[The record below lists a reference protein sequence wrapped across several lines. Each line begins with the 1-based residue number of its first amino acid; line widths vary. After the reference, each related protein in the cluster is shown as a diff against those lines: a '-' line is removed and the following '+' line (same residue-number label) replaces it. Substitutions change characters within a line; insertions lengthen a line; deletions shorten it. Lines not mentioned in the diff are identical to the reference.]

1 MNDDKLSRAAPICER
16 DCFNCKFADC
26 IREDLT
32 AADYD
37 DARALEAF
45 IHPPTPAQRRIAA
58 KQKAYYEENRE
69 AIAAKQKAYYEENR
83 EAIAAKQKAYREENR
98 EAIAA
103 KQKAYREEN
112 RESIAAKQKARVLS
126 EFRRE
131 HGMTQARLGRILG
144 VSQPT
149 ISLWETGAVPFDLEA
164 VLLKAGR
171 GV

>member
-1 MNDDKLSRAAPICER
+1 MNERKLSRAAPVCDR
-16 DCFNCKFADC
+16 DCFHCPHPDC

-37 DARALEAF
+37 DARALEAY

-58 KQKAYYEENRE
+58 KQKAY
-69 AIAAKQKAYYEENR
+69 
-83 EAIAAKQKAYREENR
+83 REENR
-98 EAIAA
+98 EA
-103 KQKAYREEN
+103 
-112 RESIAAKQKARVLS
+112 IAAKQKARVLS

-144 VSQPT
+144 VSRPT

-164 VLLKAGR
+164 VLLKAGCC
-171 GV
+171 V

>member
-1 MNDDKLSRAAPICER
+1 MNERKLSRAAPVCDR
-16 DCFNCKFADC
+16 DCFHCPHPDC

-37 DARALEAF
+37 DARALEVF
-45 IHPPTPAQRRIAA
+45 IHPPTPAQRR
-58 KQKAYYEENRE
+58 
-69 AIAAKQKAYYEENR
+69 
-83 EAIAAKQKAYREENR
+83 IAAKQKAYREENR

-103 KQKAYREEN
+103 KQKAYYEEN
-112 RESIAAKQKARVLS
+112 REAIAAKQKARVLS

-164 VLLKAGR
+164 VLLKAGCC
-171 GV
+171 V

>member
-1 MNDDKLSRAAPICER
+1 MNERKLSRAAPVCDR
-16 DCFNCKFADC
+16 DCFHCPHPDC

-37 DARALEAF
+37 DARALEAY
-45 IHPPTPAQRRIAA
+45 IHPPTPAQRR
-58 KQKAYYEENRE
+58 
-69 AIAAKQKAYYEENR
+69 IAAKQKAYYEENR

-103 KQKAYREEN
+103 KQKAYYEEN
-112 RESIAAKQKARVLS
+112 REAIAAKQKARVLS

-149 ISLWETGAVPFDLEA
+149 ISLWEAGAVPFDLEA
-164 VLLKAGR
+164 VLLKAGCC
-171 GV
+171 V

>member
-1 MNDDKLSRAAPICER
+1 MNERKLSRAAPVCDR
-16 DCFNCKFADC
+16 DCFHCPHPDC

-37 DARALEAF
+37 DARALEAY

-58 KQKAYYEENRE
+58 KQKAY
-69 AIAAKQKAYYEENR
+69 
-83 EAIAAKQKAYREENR
+83 REENR
-98 EAIAA
+98 EA
-103 KQKAYREEN
+103 
-112 RESIAAKQKARVLS
+112 IAAKQKARVLS

-164 VLLKAGR
+164 VLLKAGCC
-171 GV
+171 V

>member
-1 MNDDKLSRAAPICER
+1 MNERKLSRAAPVCDR
-16 DCFNCKFADC
+16 DCFHCPHPDC

-37 DARALEAF
+37 DARALEVF

-58 KQKAYYEENRE
+58 KQKAY
-69 AIAAKQKAYYEENR
+69 
-83 EAIAAKQKAYREENR
+83 REENR
-98 EAIAA
+98 EA
-103 KQKAYREEN
+103 
-112 RESIAAKQKARVLS
+112 IAAKQKARVLS

-164 VLLKAGR
+164 VLLKAGYC
-171 GV
+171 V

>member
-1 MNDDKLSRAAPICER
+1 MNNTKLSRPAPICER

-37 DARALEAF
+37 DARALEVF
-45 IHPPTPAQRRIAA
+45 IHPPTPAQRR
-58 KQKAYYEENRE
+58 
-69 AIAAKQKAYYEENR
+69 
-83 EAIAAKQKAYREENR
+83 IAAKQKAYREENR

-112 RESIAAKQKARVLS
+112 REAIAAKKKAYYEENREAIAAKKKARVLS

-164 VLLKAGR
+164 VLLKAGCC
-171 GV
+171 V

>member
-1 MNDDKLSRAAPICER
+1 MNERKLSRAAPVCDR
-16 DCFNCKFADC
+16 DCFHCPHPDC

-37 DARALEAF
+37 DARALEAY

-58 KQKAYYEENRE
+58 KQKAY
-69 AIAAKQKAYYEENR
+69 
-83 EAIAAKQKAYREENR
+83 REENR
-98 EAIAA
+98 
-103 KQKAYREEN
+103 KA
-112 RESIAAKQKARVLS
+112 IAAKQKARVLS

-144 VSQPT
+144 VSRPT

-164 VLLKAGR
+164 VLLKAGCC
-171 GV
+171 V

>member
-1 MNDDKLSRAAPICER
+1 MNNTKLSRPAPICER

-37 DARALEAF
+37 DARALEVF

-58 KQKAYYEENRE
+58 KQKAY
-69 AIAAKQKAYYEENR
+69 
-83 EAIAAKQKAYREENR
+83 REENR
-98 EAIAA
+98 EA
-103 KQKAYREEN
+103 
-112 RESIAAKQKARVLS
+112 IAAKQKARVLS

-164 VLLKAGR
+164 VLLKAGCC
-171 GV
+171 V

>member
-1 MNDDKLSRAAPICER
+1 MNNTKLSRPAPICER

-37 DARALEAF
+37 DARALEVF

-58 KQKAYYEENRE
+58 KQKAYREENRE

-83 EAIAAKQKAYREENR
+83 EAIAAKK
-98 EAIAA
+98 
-103 KQKAYREEN
+103 
-112 RESIAAKQKARVLS
+112 KARVLS

-164 VLLKAGR
+164 VLLKAGCC
-171 GV
+171 V

>member
-16 DCFNCKFADC
+16 DCFNCKFEDC

-58 KQKAYYEENRE
+58 KQKAY
-69 AIAAKQKAYYEENR
+69 
-83 EAIAAKQKAYREENR
+83 REENR

-103 KQKAYREEN
+103 KQKAR
-112 RESIAAKQKARVLS
+112 ALA

-164 VLLKAGR
+164 MLLKAGCC
-171 GV
+171 V

>member
-16 DCFNCKFADC
+16 DCFNCKFEDC

-58 KQKAYYEENRE
+58 KQKAYREENRE

-83 EAIAAKQKAYREENR
+83 EAIAAKQKA
-98 EAIAA
+98 
-103 KQKAYREEN
+103 
-112 RESIAAKQKARVLS
+112 RVLS

-131 HGMTQARLGRILG
+131 HGMTQARLGAIVG

-164 VLLKAGR
+164 VLLKAGCC
-171 GV
+171 V